1 MQYNTNPHMQQPHPM
16 PQPYAPQQH
25 QSSSPNKAADLF
37 PIGFPSYQQQ
47 ATQHVSPPLP
57 NAMAQSLV
65 DLSRSQPHSA
75 HSAATVS
82 PTSGNYTSSSRNQ
95 NLNMAEFLDP
105 SEGSSAKAPF
115 YSNAPARRGT
125 YPEPDEE
132 GVSESD
138 DPVSLRALSEVEA
151 NSLVQL

>member
-1 MQYNTNPHMQQPHPM
+1 MSFPNYTQPV
-16 PQPYAPQQH
+16 QH
-25 QSSSPNKAADLF
+25 
-37 PIGFPSYQQQ
+37 I
-47 ATQHVSPPLP
+47 SPPLP

-65 DLSRSQPHSA
+65 DLSQSQPHSS

-125 YPEPDEE
+125 YTQETEEE
-132 GVSESD
+132 GNNDTD
-138 DPVSLRALSEVEA
+138 DPISLRALSEVEA